1 MIEIR
6 RTLTQVEDILHEF
19 GPVPERPQRRGTIAI
34 VIQVGTVKVAA
45 REVTGEGHRPV
56 CDAGIVR
63 CE

>member
-1 MIEIR
+1 MSMAKIPFARGEG
-6 RTLTQVEDILHEF
+6 F
-19 GPVPERPQRRGTIAI
+19 RGTIAI